1 MMYCVFMMQNE
12 RALNLVAVI
21 AGEVRRHRKARKM
34 SAQQL
39 ADACTALG
47 VEMQRGV
54 LANLEIG
61 RRESLDVTELVVLA
75 RALDVPPIAL
85 LFPVGDVPAVSPT
98 PGVVADTWDALA
110 WFTGETPLSELPPA
124 GSPRARLEAFR
135 QHAVAVEAALASAR
149 LAHDRRRLAT
159 VNLDPGE
166 YERLGRVA
174 AQYERLAFE
183 DTLALRDLR
192 VRMRERGLEPPVL
205 PAGLAHVDDE
215 ASGDDSDA

>member
-1 MMYCVFMMQNE
+1 MTQNE
-12 RALNLVAVI
+12 QVVNLVAVV

-75 RALDVPPIAL
+75 KALDVPPVAL
-85 LFPVGDVPAVSPT
+85 LFPVGEVAAVAPT
-98 PGVVADTWDALA
+98 PGAVVDTWDALA
-110 WFTGETPLSELPPA
+110 WFTGETPLSELPPS

-135 QHAVAVEAALASAR
+135 QHAVAVEAASGSAR
-149 LAHDRRRLAT
+149 IAHDRRRLAT
-159 VNLDPGE
+159 VNLDPAE
-166 YERLGRVA
+166 HERLGQVA

-192 VRMRERGLEPPVL
+192 ARMRDRGLEPPLL
-205 PAGLAHVDDE
+205 PAGLAHIDE
-215 ASGDDSDA
+215 GATREDPGT

>member
-1 MMYCVFMMQNE
+1 M
-12 RALNLVAVI
+12 LNLVEVV

-61 RRESLDVTELVVLA
+61 RRESLDVTELVALA
-75 RALDVPPIAL
+75 QALGVPAISL
-85 LFPVGDVPAVSPT
+85 LFPVGDVATVSPT
-98 PGVVADTWDALA
+98 PGVVVDTWDALA
-110 WFTGETPLSELPPA
+110 AFTGETALSELPPSD
-124 GSPRARLEAFR
+124 SPRARLEAFR
-135 QHAVAVEAALASAR
+135 RHAVAVEAALASER
-149 LAHDRRRLAT
+149 LARDRRRLAT
-159 VNLDPGE
+159 VNLDPAE
-166 YERLGRVA
+166 HERLGQVA

-192 VRMRERGLEPPVL
+192 VRMRDLGLEPPVL
-205 PAGLAHVDDE
+205 PARLAHVDDGIAPE
-215 ASGDDSDA
+215 ASGA

>member
-1 MMYCVFMMQNE
+1 MTQNE
-12 RALNLVAVI
+12 QAPNLVAVV

-75 RALDVPPIAL
+75 KALDVPPIAL
-85 LFPVGDVPAVSPT
+85 LFPVGHVPSVSPT
-98 PGVVADTWDALA
+98 PGVAADMWDALA

-124 GSPRARLEAFR
+124 DSPRARLEAFR
-135 QHAVAVEAALASAR
+135 HHAVAVEAALASAR
-149 LAHDRRRLAT
+149 LAHERRRLAT
-159 VNLDPGE
+159 VNLDPAE
-166 YERLGRVA
+166 HERLGQVA

-192 VRMRERGLEPPVL
+192 ARMRDRGLEPPV
-205 PAGLAHVDDE
+205 PPVALAHI
-215 ASGDDSDA
+215 DDSTAKEDPSA